1 MVYRMEE
8 VVNRVQRLLADVEM
22 EVVAFVLV
30 P

>member
-8 VVNRVQRLLADVEM
+8 VVNRVQKLLTDVET